1 MNSRQLHDVLTNLIK
16 YIGCHLRESEV
27 SGAEEARVKYWDS
40 VLEQIQGLLQ

>member
-1 MNSRQLHDVLTNLIK
+1 MNSQQLHDVLTHLIK

-27 SGAEEARVKYWDS
+27 SGVEEARMKYRDS